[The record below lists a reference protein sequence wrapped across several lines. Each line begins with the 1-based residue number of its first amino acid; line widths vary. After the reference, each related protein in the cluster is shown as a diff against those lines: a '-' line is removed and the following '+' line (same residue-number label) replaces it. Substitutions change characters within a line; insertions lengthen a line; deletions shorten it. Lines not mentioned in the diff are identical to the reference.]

1 MLQYV
6 IKKMQKKL
14 KKMKKKQKR
23 IEKIEMNLK
32 KGLYFIYY
40 QTRKL
45 VIENGLESTQIIK
58 I

>member
-1 MLQYV
+1 
-6 IKKMQKKL
+6 MQKKL